1 MEPID
6 MEKFMRFIGT
16 PVEITIHDTEGT
28 DQAPV
33 VKKNIKK
40 IQLCPDQTHIRFYFD
55 DVYFLAVPL
64 SSEVSETKTEWSAYD
79 KESGLQYSL
88 KKVQVFS

>member
-1 MEPID
+1 VELID
-6 MEKFMRFIGT
+6 IEKLTRFIGI
-16 PVEITIHDTEGT
+16 PMEITIHDTEGT

-40 IQLCPDQTHIRFYFD
+40 IQLCPDHTHIRFYFD

-64 SSEVSETKTEWSAYD
+64 SSEVSETENEWSAFNH
-79 KESGLQYSL
+79 ESGLQYTL